1 MEFARAWDFGFHAG
15 ALTVRKWVWIWV
27 VFQDSYDKE
36 VSGIVVLAPKFYFLS
51 VPQDPL
57 RGLEH
62 KWFMLFAS
70 KGSLKG
76 LRGLGS

>member
-1 MEFARAWDFGFHAG
+1 M
-15 ALTVRKWVWIWV
+15 